1 MKNTFVRFTN
11 LVQKLYAEQS
21 TESAEVDALLSHIY
35 EQNEAKVPVCIT
47 DLVRA
52 DRFGT
57 LPTLSKRLQ
66 DMEKRGLIMVSTGSD
81 RRTRLVEVAQGGMDL
96 LENRAKL
103 LAEAAAAA
111 ERIRKSGG
119 KAA

>member
-11 LVQKLYAEQS
+11 LVQQLYAQQS
-21 TESAEVDALLSHIY
+21 TESAEIDALLAHVY
-35 EQNEAKVPVCIT
+35 EQNESHVPVCIT

-66 DMEKRGLIMVSTGSD
+66 EMEKRGLVSITTGSD
-81 RRTRLVEVAQGGMDL
+81 RRTRLVEVAAGGVAL
-96 LENRAKL
+96 LESRAAL
-103 LAEAAAAA
+103 LREAAAAE
-111 ERIRKSGG
+111 ERQRSRVPR
-119 KAA
+119 AA

>member
-11 LVQKLYAEQS
+11 LVQKLYAEQPAA
-21 TESAEVDALLSHIY
+21 SAEVDSLLAHIY
-35 EQNEAKVPVCIT
+35 EQNDARVPVCIT

-52 DRFGT
+52 ERFGT

-66 DMEKRGLIMVSTGSD
+66 DMEKRGLIKVATGAD
-81 RRTRLVEVAQGGMDL
+81 RRTRLVEVASGGVEV

-103 LAEAAAAA
+103 LSEAAAAA
-111 ERIRKSGG
+111 DRQRKPA

>member
-11 LVQKLYAEQS
+11 LVQKLYAERS
-21 TESAEVDALLSHIY
+21 TESAEVDALLAHIF
-35 EQNEAKVPVCIT
+35 EQNEARVPVCIT

-66 DMEKRGLIMVSTGSD
+66 EMEKRGLIKVTTGAD
-81 RRTRLVEVAQGGMDL
+81 RRTRLVEVARGGMDV

-103 LAEAAAAA
+103 LAEAAAAD
-111 ERIRKSGG
+111 ERQRKPA

>member
-21 TESAEVDALLSHIY
+21 TESAEVDALLAHIF
-35 EQNEAKVPVCIT
+35 EQNEARVPVCIT

-66 DMEKRGLIMVSTGSD
+66 EMEKRGLIKVTTGAD
-81 RRTRLVEVAQGGMDL
+81 RRTRLVEVARGGMDV

-103 LAEAAAAA
+103 LAEAAAAD
-111 ERIRKSGG
+111 ERQRKPA

>member
-1 MKNTFVRFTN
+1 VKNTFVRFTN

-21 TESAEVDALLSHIY
+21 TESAEVDALLAHIF
-35 EQNEAKVPVCIT
+35 EQNEARVPVCIT

-66 DMEKRGLIMVSTGSD
+66 EMEKRGLIKVTTGAD
-81 RRTRLVEVAQGGMDL
+81 RRTRLVEVARGGMDV

-103 LAEAAAAA
+103 LAEAAAAD
-111 ERIRKSGG
+111 ERQRKPA

>member
-11 LVQKLYAEQS
+11 LVQTLYAEQS
-21 TESAEVDALLSHIY
+21 TECAEVDSLLAHIY
-35 EQNEAKVPVCIT
+35 EQNETKVPVCIT

-66 DMEKRGLIMVSTGSD
+66 DMEKRGLIKVTTGSD
-81 RRTRLVEVAQGGMDL
+81 RRTRLVEVAKGGAEL

-103 LAEAAAAA
+103 LSEAAAAA
-111 ERIRKSGG
+111 EHLRKGAS

>member
-1 MKNTFVRFTN
+1 VKNTFVRFTN

-21 TESAEVDALLSHIY
+21 TESAEVDALLAHIY
-35 EQNEAKVPVCIT
+35 EQNEAREPVCIT

-66 DMEKRGLIMVSTGSD
+66 DMEKRGLIKVTTGTD
-81 RRTRLVEVAQGGMDL
+81 RRTRLVEVAAGGIAL
-96 LENRAKL
+96 LDNRAKL
-103 LAEAAAAA
+103 LSEAATAA
-111 ERIRKSGG
+111 ERMRKVS

>member
-21 TESAEVDALLSHIY
+21 TECAEVDALLAHIY
-35 EQNEAKVPVCIT
+35 AQNESNVPVCIT

-52 DRFGT
+52 ERFGT

-66 DMEKRGLIMVSTGSD
+66 DMEKRGLVKISTGTD
-81 RRTRLVEVAQGGMDL
+81 RRTRLVQVAAGGVQL
-96 LENRAKL
+96 LESRAML
-103 LAEAAAAA
+103 LSEAAAAE
-111 ERIRKSGG
+111 ERQRKALKS
-119 KAA
+119 AA

>member
-21 TESAEVDALLSHIY
+21 TESAEVDALLAHIY
-35 EQNEAKVPVCIT
+35 EQNESRVPVCIT

-66 DMEKRGLIMVSTGSD
+66 DMEKRGLIKVTTGSD
-81 RRTRLVEVAQGGMDL
+81 RRTRLVEVGRGGMEL

-103 LAEAAAAA
+103 LTEAAAAE
-111 ERIRKSGG
+111 ERQRKSTS